1 MKFVH
6 SILAASVMLTLT
18 HGAQAAD
25 SYPDRPLTIV
35 VPFTAGGIV
44 DSVARIVGEP
54 LSKMLG
60 QPVIVENKSG
70 AGGAIGTDFVRQAK
84 PDGYTLLTVSPS
96 HAVQPVLNKAA
107 RWNPVQDFHA
117 LAGVGY
123 VPNLVVVPSSSP
135 AKTLRDLL
143 DMAGRDPGSVTYG
156 SAGLGTSNHLS
167 GELLSQMAGIELTHV
182 AYKGQPEAMTDLIS
196 GRISMMPLTTALAA
210 PLVADK
216 KLRALAVT
224 TKKRSSLYPELPTV
238 AEAGSLPD
246 YEVATWFG
254 FVVPVGTP
262 QDVKQKLSESIA
274 KVLNTEEVRNRLTGL
289 GMELD
294 PENGDTFDAY
304 VASEFKKWTDVMTK
318 AGAAAN

>member
-6 SILAASVMLTLT
+6 SILAASVMLALT
-18 HGAQAAD
+18 HGASAA
-25 SYPDRPLTIV
+25 STFPDRPLTIV

-107 RWNPVQDFHA
+107 RWDPVRDFRA
-117 LAGVGY
+117 LAGAGY

-135 AKTLRDLL
+135 AKTLQELL
-143 DMAGRDPGSVTYG
+143 DMAGADPGSITYG

-167 GELLSQMAGIELTHV
+167 GELLGQMAGVELTHV
-182 AYKGQPEAMTDLIS
+182 AYKGQPEAVTDLIS
-196 GRISMMPLTTALAA
+196 GRISMMPLTTALAS

-224 TKKRSSLYPELPTV
+224 TKRRSSLYPELPTV
-238 AEAGSLPD
+238 AEAGKLPD

-254 FVVPVGTP
+254 FVVPAGTP
-262 QDVKQKLSESIA
+262 QDIRQKLSDSILE
-274 KVLNTEEVRNRLTGL
+274 VLSTEEVRTRLTGL

-294 PENGDTFDAY
+294 AQSGDMFDAY
-304 VASEFKKWTDVMTK
+304 VASEFERWTDVMKK